1 MYVLKAENHR
11 GELLNLTNNPNYT
24 VYKITGLNPPQA
36 NISSSA
42 NSTSDGMTINNVR
55 VESRNIVIY
64 MTIEGNVEV
73 NRLNLYRYF
82 PVKKTV
88 KLYFENGSRNVSI
101 EGVVELIECD
111 QFTNKQVAQIS
122 IICPK
127 PYFKSVD
134 EIIANFNE
142 VTSLFQFPFSIS
154 EAGMELSVIT
164 TNIRK
169 SIVNTGDVD
178 TGIVIKLFAI
188 GTVVNPVIYDV
199 FNKTHFKLNF
209 TMQPSDTLVI
219 NTNVGEK
226 SVELIRDGVSTNA
239 MGYMQPDST
248 WFVLSAGDNV
258 FTYDAESGDS
268 NLQLTFT
275 TSVLYGGV

>member
-1 MYVLKAENHR
+1 MYVLKSENHR

-24 VYKITGLNPPQA
+24 VFNITGLNPPQA
-36 NISSSA
+36 NISGSA
-42 NSTSDGMTINNVR
+42 NSTSDGMSINNVR

-64 MTIEGNVEV
+64 IAIEGNAEV

-101 EGVVELIECD
+101 EGVVELIECN

-134 EIIANFNE
+134 ELIANFNE
-142 VTSLFQFPFSIS
+142 VSSYFTFPFSIT
-154 EAGMELSVIT
+154 EAGMEFSVIT

-188 GTVVNPVIYDV
+188 GEVVNPVIYDV

-209 TMQPSDTLVI
+209 TMQASDTLVI
-219 NTNVGEK
+219 NTNTGEK

-248 WFVLSAGDNV
+248 WFILGAGDNV
-258 FTYDAESGDS
+258 FTYDADGGNS
-268 NLQLTFT
+268 NLQLAFT